1 MPDVQSDLGDAMAS
15 ASAIGDHDMREHA
28 EMQVYLMSAFIG
40 ALNKLSEAI
49 RDAR

>member
-15 ASAIGDHDMREHA
+15 ASSIGDRDMREHA
-28 EMQVYLMSAFIG
+28 EMQVYLMSAFIRT
-40 ALNKLSEAI
+40 LDKLTEAI